1 MNLVTIRAAG
11 IGKNFNRRTV
21 LKDITFS
28 LSSGESLAV
37 TGKNGSGKST
47 LIKVLAGLLSP
58 TKGKVEYELSG
69 AAVDL
74 DGLRPTIG
82 LVSPYL
88 QLYDEFTALE
98 NLLILLRIRNNSTP
112 APADIEKIFR
122 TYGLWERRDDVVRT
136 FSSGMK
142 QRLKYIVALA
152 HAPSIVMLDEPTAN
166 LDEDGCRVVHDTVQ
180 SLQTDTLTIIATNDE
195 REASWCK
202 KRIHVGV

>member
-1 MNLVTIRAAG
+1 MNPLTIHASG
-11 IGKNFNRRTV
+11 IGKSFNRRTV
-21 LKDITFS
+21 LKDITLS
-28 LSSGESLAV
+28 LSSGESLAI

-47 LIKVLAGLLSP
+47 LIKILAGLLSP
-58 TKGKVEYELSG
+58 TKGNVNYKVSG
-69 AAVDL
+69 ASVEL
-74 DGLRPTIG
+74 DSLRPMIG

-88 QLYDEFTALE
+88 QLYDEFTAFE
-98 NLLILLRIRNNSTP
+98 NLMILLRIRNNTIP
-112 APADIEKIFR
+112 AQENLEKIFR
-122 TYGLWERRDDVVRT
+122 TFGLWERRDDVVRT

-166 LDEDGCRVVHDTVQ
+166 LDDDGCTVVKDTVQ
-180 SLQTDTLTIIATNDE
+180 ELQSRVLTIIATNDE